1 MAKSPTPKPAE
12 QPTLSRRQQ
21 FVQTYQMAK
30 KSDPAIGRWVGGAG
44 LLGSARRVRRLLGS
58 SSVGSSTLGLILS
71 VVGGL
76 MVGVLA
82 GLIVFSR
89 RAQRAV
95 YGQMEGQVGA
105 AAGALGLLKRG
116 WHVDNAIAFTKQQDV
131 VHRVVGSAGHPP
143 GRRGQPRAAQGPDDL
158 RAQAPR
164 AGRPD
169 TPVHEIVVGNADGQV
184 PLAKL
189 SRHVQKM
196 KRQVQPAEIT
206 DILARLKAID
216 ASRPDRADAEGPGAH
231 LDEGHARPDARPLS
245 DPRPVTKGGCARTR
259 PSSYAG
265 HCCCGFAFAVTAWSS
280 APSRREPNG
289 ENCDGSS
296 TETGRRTR
304 PSSLHSEA
312 CRATWCLPLL
322 TLRPPA

>member
-1 MAKSPTPKPAE
+1 MAKTPTPKPAE
-12 QPTLSRRQQ
+12 PPKLSRRQQ

-30 KSDPAIGRWVGGAG
+30 KSDPALGRWVAGAG
-44 LLGSARRVRRLLGS
+44 VLGLV
-58 SSVGSSTLGLILS
+58 VGLAVFWFVVGRNSTLGLILT

-76 MVGVLA
+76 MVGILC

-116 WHVDNAIAFTKQQDV
+116 WHVDNAVAFTKQQDV
-131 VHRVVGSAGHPP
+131 VHRVVGPP
-143 GRRGQPRAAQGPDDL
+143 GIVLVGEGNP
-158 RAQAPR
+158 
-164 AGRPD
+164 GRLKGLMTSERKRHERVAVD
-169 TPVHEIVVGNADGQV
+169 TPVHEIVVGNAEDQV

-216 ASRPDRADAEGPGAH
+216 ASRPVVPMPKGP
-231 LDEGHARPDARPLS
+231 LPTS
-245 DPRPVTKGGCARTR
+245 MKGMRGQMR
-259 PSSYAG
+259 
-265 HCCCGFAFAVTAWSS
+265 
-280 APSRREPNG
+280 
-289 ENCDGSS
+289 
-296 TETGRRTR
+296 GR
-304 PSSLHSEA
+304 
-312 CRATWCLPLL
+312 
-322 TLRPPA
+322 

>member
-12 QPTLSRRQQ
+12 PEKLSRRKQ

-30 KSDPAIGRWVGGAG
+30 KSDPAIGRWVFGAA
-44 LLGSARRVRRLLGS
+44 LLGLV
-58 SSVGSSTLGLILS
+58 VGFGVFWLVAGRTSTLGLVLS

-76 MVGVLA
+76 MVGILA

-95 YGQMEGQVGA
+95 YGQMEGQAGA

-116 WHVDNAIAFTKQQDV
+116 WTVDNAIAFTKQQDI
-131 VHRVVGSAGHPP
+131 VHRVIGPP
-143 GRRGQPRAAQGPDDL
+143 GIVLVGEGSP
-158 RAQAPR
+158 
-164 AGRPD
+164 GRLKPLMTSERKRHERVAVD
-169 TPVHEIVVGNADGQV
+169 TPVHEIIVGNADGQV

-216 ASRPDRADAEGPGAH
+216 ASRPVVPMPKGPV
-231 LDEGHARPDARPLS
+231 PTS
-245 DPRPVTKGGCARTR
+245 MKGLRGQMR
-259 PSSYAG
+259 
-265 HCCCGFAFAVTAWSS
+265 
-280 APSRREPNG
+280 
-289 ENCDGSS
+289 
-296 TETGRRTR
+296 GR
-304 PSSLHSEA
+304 
-312 CRATWCLPLL
+312 
-322 TLRPPA
+322 